1 MTCIRGT
8 VLAVMRCCQM
18 QEKRT
23 VLIVDDSLLFR
34 FVLAEMLVDNG
45 FDVVQAGDAVE
56 GLACIDNRPGISA
69 VISDID
75 MPGEMDGVGFAREVR
90 EAWPDLPLIMVSGCF
105 EAPPELPDG
114 VPFLPKPVPDRLL
127 VAMLRQMTG
136 SA

>member
-1 MTCIRGT
+1 
-8 VLAVMRCCQM
+8 M
-18 QEKRT
+18 QDKCT
-23 VLIVDDSLLFR
+23 TLIVDDNLLFR

-45 FDVVQAGDAVE
+45 FLVIQAGDAAE
-56 GLACIDNRPGISA
+56 ALACIDNRPGISA
-69 VISDID
+69 VTSDID
-75 MPGEMDGVGFAREVR
+75 MPGELDGIGFARELR
-90 EAWPDLPLIMVSGCF
+90 DAWPDLPIIMVSGCF